1 MKENQYFLFSL
12 SAENMESL
20 QSSNYKKCEYTPFIY
35 MKLLTGIK
43 ETNSKPR
50 SKKKEKC
57 KAHSTDE

>member
-1 MKENQYFLFSL
+1 
-12 SAENMESL
+12 MESL